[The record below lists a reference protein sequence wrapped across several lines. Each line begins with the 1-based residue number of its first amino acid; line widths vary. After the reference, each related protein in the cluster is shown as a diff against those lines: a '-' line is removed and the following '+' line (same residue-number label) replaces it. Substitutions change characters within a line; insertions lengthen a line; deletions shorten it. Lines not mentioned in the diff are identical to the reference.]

1 MTALWQNDH
10 ILHIGGETSTPNDP
24 ANDAD
29 AFRKRIEP
37 WLSSVFQSEHLSLLL
52 GNGFTTGL
60 ANCASALPVSM
71 EGNGFDGCPNHEK
84 VAAHAAKLAA
94 EMGRGSA
101 NIEDNLSAALALLA
115 GLKILESKDAAPWE
129 TAIDRV
135 MRGFIKDVLTTEKG
149 ILDGLEKPSGGD
161 GPLAREL
168 LVSFLM
174 SFASRTA
181 SRERLHIFT
190 TNYDR
195 LIERGCDHAGLRIID
210 RFVGAL
216 EPEFRSSRLH
226 VDMHYMPP
234 GVRGEPRHLEGVVR
248 LTKLHGSLDWR
259 YEKPRLMR
267 AGLPFGA
274 DSRHPAIPAS
284 P

>member
-1 MTALWQNDH
+1 MTELWKNDH
-10 ILHIGGETSTPNDP
+10 ILHIGGETSTPDDP

-29 AFRKRIEP
+29 ALRRRIEP

-71 EGNGFDGCPNHEK
+71 EGDGFDGCPNHEK

-94 EMGRGSA
+94 QMGRGSA
-101 NIEDNLSAALALLA
+101 NIEDYLSAALALLA
-115 GLKILESKDAAPWE
+115 GLKIIESQDAVAWE
-129 TAIDRV
+129 TAIDGV
-135 MRGFIKDVLTTEKG
+135 MRGFINDVLATEKG
-149 ILDGLEKPSGGD
+149 ILGGLEQPSAGD

-195 LIERGCDHAGLRIID
+195 LVERGCDHAGLRIID

-226 VDMHYMPP
+226 VDMHYLPP
-234 GVRGEPRHLEGVVR
+234 GVRGER
-248 LTKLHGSLDWR
+248 DCQ
-259 YEKPRLMR
+259 
-267 AGLPFGA
+267 
-274 DSRHPAIPAS
+274 
-284 P
+284 